1 MKPSSAW
8 ALFALI
14 LIAVACW
21 MVFSQRHSEA
31 PPDYTALEL
40 AQADA
45 AATGSCHSLASVLHA
60 NRLEAGASDL
70 KILWTMRVRDEWHL
84 RMERGRRWREF
95 WFTREGDRIVPIQ
108 YVVSEAHDRTTLK
121 DAVGNLLAAPAL
133 KDQPRVARCAQAQ

>member
-14 LIAVACW
+14 LIAVAGW
-21 MVFSQRHSEA
+21 MVFSQRHSAA
-31 PPDYTALEL
+31 PPDYTALEMTT
-40 AQADA
+40 ADIA
-45 AATGSCHSLASVLHA
+45 TTGSCHSLASVLHA
-60 NRLEAGASDL
+60 NRLEAGASDV

-95 WFTREGDRIVPIQ
+95 WFAREGDFIVPIQ
-108 YVVSEAHDRTTLK
+108 YVVSDDHDRTKLE

-133 KDQPRVARCAQAQ
+133 KDQPKVARCAQAR